1 MNHMNEPAIL
11 HVDGISLNARRGTT
25 ILDDIQFTLHTGEK
39 LAVIGPN
46 GSGKSSLLRT
56 IIGDA
61 RPDKGTLYWQGCPL
75 RQLSPQARARNI
87 AFLSQNDTPDLRL
100 TVEEYVQL
108 GRLPYRESP
117 SSAQGRRIVDSV
129 ISDTGLQPLRH
140 RPLGNLSGGQR
151 QRAALARAL
160 AQSPALLLLDEPTN
174 HLDPLARSELLT
186 LVKRTEV
193 AVIAVLHDLAA
204 AEAFADR
211 MLVIHHGK
219 QMICD
224 VPEAALHPNVSYPV
238 FGMTSFRVAHPV
250 SGKALRIFEVPHRA

>member
-1 MNHMNEPAIL
+1 MNEPAIL
-11 HVDGISLNARRGTT
+11 HVAGLSLIARRGTT
-25 ILDDIQFTLHTGEK
+25 ILDDIRFTLRPGEK

-56 IIGDA
+56 IIGDV
-61 RPDKGTLYWQGCPL
+61 RPDKGKLYWQGTPL
-75 RQLSPQARARNI
+75 RQLSPQERARNI
-87 AFLSQNDTPDLRL
+87 AFLSQNDTPDMRL

-117 SSAQGRRIVDSV
+117 SSAQGRRIVESV
-129 ISDTGLQPLRH
+129 ISDTGLKPLRH
-140 RPLGNLSGGQR
+140 RQLGDLSGGQR

-160 AQSPALLLLDEPTN
+160 AQSPTLLLLDEPTN
-174 HLDPLARSELLT
+174 HLDPLARTELLA
-186 LVKRTEV
+186 LVKRAEV

-211 MLVIHHGK
+211 MLVLHHGK

-224 VPEAALHPNVSYPV
+224 VPEAALHPSVSYPV

>member
-1 MNHMNEPAIL
+1 MNEPAIL
-11 HVDGISLNARRGTT
+11 HVAGLSLIARRGTT
-25 ILDDIQFTLHTGEK
+25 ILDDIRFTLRPGEK

-56 IIGDA
+56 IIGDV
-61 RPDKGTLYWQGCPL
+61 RPDKGKLYWQGTPL
-75 RQLSPQARARNI
+75 RQLSPQERARNI
-87 AFLSQNDTPDLRL
+87 AFLSQNDTPDMRL

-117 SSAQGRRIVDSV
+117 SSAQGRRIVESV
-129 ISDTGLQPLRH
+129 ISDTGLKPLRH
-140 RPLGNLSGGQR
+140 RQLGDLSGGQR

-160 AQSPALLLLDEPTN
+160 AQSPTLLLLDEPTN
-174 HLDPLARSELLT
+174 HLDPLARTELLA
-186 LVKRTEV
+186 LVKRAEV

-211 MLVIHHGK
+211 MLVLHHGK

>member
-1 MNHMNEPAIL
+1 MIMNQPIPELL
-11 HVDGISLNARRGTT
+11 HVDGVSLLARSGTT
-25 ILDDIQFTLHTGEK
+25 ILNDIQFALRAGEK

-61 RPDKGTLYWQGCPL
+61 RPDKGTLYWQGGPL

-87 AFLSQNDTPDLRL
+87 AFLSQNDIPDLRL

-140 RPLGNLSGGQR
+140 R
-151 QRAALARAL
+151 AL
-160 AQSPALLLLDEPTN
+160 AQSPELLLLDEPTN

-186 LVKRTEV
+186 LVKCTEV

-219 QMICD
+219 QVICD
-224 VPEAALHPNVSYPV
+224 VPEAALHPSVSYPV

>member
-1 MNHMNEPAIL
+1 MNKPAPEIL
-11 HVDGISLNARRGTT
+11 HVDGVSYVSRGGTT
-25 ILDDIQFTLHTGEK
+25 ILDDIQFSLHAGEK
-39 LAVIGPN
+39 LAIIGPN

-56 IIGDA
+56 IISEV
-61 RPDKGTLYWQGCPL
+61 RPSKGALYWQGCPL
-75 RQLSPQARARNI
+75 RQLSPIECARDI

-108 GRLPYRESP
+108 GRLPHRESP
-117 SSAQGRRIVDSV
+117 SSAQGRRVVDRA
-129 ISDTGLQPLRH
+129 IRDTGLLPLRH
-140 RPLGNLSGGQR
+140 RQLGRLSGGQR

-174 HLDPLARSELLT
+174 HLDPQARTALLA
-186 LVKRTEV
+186 LVKSIGI

-211 MLVIHHGK
+211 ILVLHHGR
-219 QMICD
+219 QVICD
-224 VPEAALHPNVSYPV
+224 VPGAALRDEVSYPV

-250 SGKALRIFEVPHRA
+250 SGKALRIFDVPHCV

>member
-1 MNHMNEPAIL
+1 M
-11 HVDGISLNARRGTT
+11 
-25 ILDDIQFTLHTGEK
+25 LDDIRFALRPGEK

-56 IIGDA
+56 IIGDV
-61 RPDKGTLYWQGCPL
+61 RPDKGKLYWQGTPL
-75 RQLSPQARARNI
+75 RQLSPQERARNI
-87 AFLSQNDTPDLRL
+87 AFLSQNDTPDMRL

-117 SSAQGRRIVDSV
+117 SSAQGRRIVESV
-129 ISDTGLQPLRH
+129 ISDTGLKPLCH
-140 RPLGNLSGGQR
+140 RQLGDLSGGQR

-160 AQSPALLLLDEPTN
+160 AQSPTLLLLDEPTN
-174 HLDPLARSELLT
+174 HLDPLARTELLA
-186 LVKRTEV
+186 LVKRAEV

-211 MLVIHHGK
+211 MLVLHHGK

-224 VPEAALHPNVSYPV
+224 VPEAALHPSVSYPV